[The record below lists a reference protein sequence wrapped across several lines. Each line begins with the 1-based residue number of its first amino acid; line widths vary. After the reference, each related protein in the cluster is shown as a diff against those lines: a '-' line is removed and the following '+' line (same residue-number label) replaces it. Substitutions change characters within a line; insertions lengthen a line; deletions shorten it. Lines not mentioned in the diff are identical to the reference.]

1 MRAVVAVAALI
12 TAQAHGAKEKRAVA
26 VPAAIIAY
34 GDQAALDRV
43 RNVERWLYEGGPVPM
58 WWDVASKSDLP
69 PSNKWAEL
77 GGGNSKRVR
86 ATVYAARPVVVK
98 EALTEEEPH
107 GRQVHGERRKKGA
120 GLEEPGRR
128 LGTSRKKGADGSVK
142 RAARNE
148 RNVQGELLWL
158 EYLRGAPGIP
168 RLHGGFLAANN
179 TRAAMVVQRAGHT
192 LARGKGTRA
201 SRTELLS
208 EWKAWCH
215 KNPVEALRAVLVC
228 FRSFAEVG
236 GSFLSDFSPHQFTIT
251 GDAVYLVDGPV
262 LLEGPLYDVFRERE
276 LPTMYTGPPSS
287 CATDAECPVTSQAH
301 CCCSGESAAT
311 RCEKGARGAPEAAG
325 ACDGT
330 CLRVSAKTHV
340 FDVAGKNW
348 AFPYVISHI
357 KMPPAKKLAL
367 RRLQV
372 WMMRPLVEDR
382 PNFTEAIAALD
393 DIR

>member
-1 MRAVVAVAALI
+1 MAAVVRAVVAAALM
-12 TAQAHGAKEKRAVA
+12 TTQAHGAKEKRAAVA
-26 VPAAIIAY
+26 FVTTQGY

-43 RNVERWLYEGGPVPM
+43 RNVERWLYAGGPVPT
-58 WWDVASKSDLP
+58 WWDIHAKSDLP
-69 PSNKWAEL
+69 PPTKWAEL

-98 EALTEEEPH
+98 EALTDD
-107 GRQVHGERRKKGA
+107 GRQVHGERRKRGA
-120 GLEEPGRR
+120 GPGRR
-128 LGTSRKKGADGSVK
+128 LGTSRKQGADGSVK

-148 RNVQGELLWL
+148 RNVRGELLWL

-215 KNPVEALRAVLVC
+215 KNPVAALRAVLDC

-236 GSFLSDFSPHQFTIT
+236 GSFLSDFSPHQFTVT

-262 LLEGPLYDVFRERE
+262 LLEGPLYDVFRERD
-276 LPTMYTGPPSS
+276 LPTMYTGPPSA
-287 CATDAECPVTSQAH
+287 CATDAECPYTSQAH

-311 RCEKGARGAPEAAG
+311 RCEKGTRGAPEAAG
-325 ACDGT
+325 TCDGT